1 MEIFLEEKNI
11 FFGGG
16 GLKPENL
23 RAKYLLA
30 RYLVVQRNASISVH
44 LYASLYVYGVVF
56 AVYVAD
62 GPFAACLRQLL
73 AQVVAFSEEDP
84 QVVPVAAPSARHH
97 HNNKQRIQ
105 FKS

>member
-1 MEIFLEEKNI
+1 MRPSRELACISRVEKASAREAVSHSVV
-11 FFGGG
+11 
-16 GLKPENL
+16 LAVNL
-23 RAKYLLA
+23 
-30 RYLVVQRNASISVH
+30 
-44 LYASLYVYGVVF
+44 
-56 AVYVAD
+56 AD

-105 FKS
+105 FKSQVTG